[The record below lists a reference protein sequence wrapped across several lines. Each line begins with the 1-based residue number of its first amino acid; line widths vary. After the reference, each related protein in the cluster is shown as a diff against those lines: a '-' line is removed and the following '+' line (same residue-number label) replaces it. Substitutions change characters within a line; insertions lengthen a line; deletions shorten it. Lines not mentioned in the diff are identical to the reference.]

1 MFMLNIMISVLGVIF
16 FVLGFL
22 VSFKKRYELVLFLIK
37 GARKSADFAEQIGL
51 ILLMSGMLY
60 IFVGIAGLV
69 SSSLLLTVSLA
80 VISLSLTASLM
91 TLSTLKAR
99 RV

>member
-37 GARKSADFAEQIGL
+37 GARKSANFAEQIGL

-69 SSSLLLTVSLA
+69 SSSLILTVSLT

-91 TLSTLKAR
+91 TLSTLKANR
-99 RV
+99 A

>member
-1 MFMLNIMISVLGVIF
+1 MFMLNIMISVIGVMF

-22 VSFKKRYELVLFLIK
+22 VSFKKRYELVLFMIK
-37 GARKSADFAEQIGL
+37 GARKSANFAEQIGL

-69 SSSLLLTVSLA
+69 SSSLLLTISLA
-80 VISLSLTASLM
+80 VISISLTASLIA
-91 TLSTLKAR
+91 LSTVKATR
-99 RV
+99 A